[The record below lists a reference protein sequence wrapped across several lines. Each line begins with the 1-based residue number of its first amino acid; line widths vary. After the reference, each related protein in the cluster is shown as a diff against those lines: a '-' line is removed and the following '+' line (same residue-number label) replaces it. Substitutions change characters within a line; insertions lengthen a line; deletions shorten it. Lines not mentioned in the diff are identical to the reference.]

1 MIVWSGKGFLSFAVL
16 LVSIGLLRLT
26 MPIEL
31 SDYANAFG
39 FFISA
44 IFSFYFGLKW
54 NSQDEG
60 RVFVDEKTGERVKV
74 KNSHTLFWI
83 KMEYIGL
90 IFLIIGI
97 LILFKASIWSGL
109 ISLFIVGVL
118 IYYILSS
125 GGKKLKKEEEHA
137 KQIEEIFKNAIEKNE
152 SEDRQNDKETNV
164 NKEDKKEE
172 EDLSRYMPKTDKKE

>member
-1 MIVWSGKGFLSFAVL
+1 MIVWSGKGILSFGVL
-16 LVSIGLLRLT
+16 LASIVLLRLT

-44 IFSFYFGLKW
+44 IFSLYFGLKW
-54 NSQDEG
+54 NSQEDG

-74 KNSHTLFWI
+74 KNNHTLFWI

-97 LILFKASIWSGL
+97 AILFKASIWSGL

-118 IYYILSS
+118 VYYILSS
-125 GGKKLKKEEEHA
+125 GKKLKKEEEHV
-137 KQIEEIFKNAIEKNE
+137 KQIEEIFKNAIKKSE
-152 SEDRQNDKETNV
+152 SEDSQDDTETDV
-164 NKEDKKEE
+164 NKDDKKEE
-172 EDLSRYMPKTDKKE
+172 EDLSRYMPKTYKKE